1 MPAYMYVHLT
11 CSDAV
16 TGICY
21 VPQTGVLWIAAGS
34 TQPLLYEPKSGDNV
48 TIYFM
53 GRGYT

>member
-1 MPAYMYVHLT
+1 MYCTRLPT
-11 CSDAV
+11 SSDAV

-48 TIYFM
+48 TIHFM
-53 GRGYT
+53 GHG